1 MVVDNSVGTSDSVQP
16 PGVTGAVITSN
27 VTPNS
32 AIIEWA
38 GYGSIWQI
46 TVWED
51 SSNYHRVE
59 LLDMEEENAD
69 SMCSSEPSGFKYEM
83 RGLRPGQSYKV
94 TVAPW
99 TIGRLTQSGT
109 DASENT
115 SFTTPG

>member
-1 MVVDNSVGTSDSVQP
+1 MFLLRSFRFAVFLAAL
-16 PGVTGAVITSN
+16 GA
-27 VTPNS
+27 
-32 AIIEWA
+32 
-38 GYGSIWQI
+38 YLL
-46 TVWED
+46 D
-51 SSNYHRVE
+51 SSEPENASF
-59 LLDMEEENAD
+59 LLFLDMEEENAD
-69 SMCSSEPSGFKYEM
+69 SMYSSEPSGFKYDL